1 MLVQDTLTGY
11 IHEVPDSQLYE
22 TNYGEAPE
30 QMAEGQMVYDGL
42 GNPVGFL
49 KSLKRFAGQ
58 AFSRLAPMVSQLA
71 PFVPIPGVAALTQVA
86 QRALPSLVQR
96 LAPTAQRLVR
106 GLPAGVAQQFAPVAQ
121 AFPQPMPAPVPTM
134 TPPPPVEPAPPE
146 SVGSYYGEVVVPP
159 VAGRPAARP
168 LPPGWIPQPSPY
180 QGRKGRRVYLRC
192 VAWPGQ
198 KGLVPAFAA
207 QAPAVATVA
216 TPATVATTVQTAARP
231 YRRVIR
237 RRR

>member
-22 TNYGEAPE
+22 TNYGESPE

-49 KSLKRFAGQ
+49 KSLKRFA
-58 AFSRLAPMVSQLA
+58 SRLAPIVSQLA

-121 AFPQPMPAPVPTM
+121 AFQQPMPAVVPTV
-134 TPPPPVEPAPPE
+134 TPPPPAQATPAE
-146 SVGSYYGEVVVPP
+146 SVEGYYGEAVGPAVP
-159 VAGRPAARP
+159 GRPVARP
-168 LPPGWIPQPSPY
+168 LPPGWIPRPSPY
-180 QGRKGRRVYLRC
+180 HGRKGRRVYLRC

-207 QAPAVATVA
+207 QAPTVAPVA